1 VSCAG
6 LVPVTASRQVDR
18 PLATGESPHVA
29 GAFTP
34 DGLGDWFVEG
44 IEGDPSSVVGI
55 GLPLLRRLLAEIGVP
70 VHTSWFPTFH
80 R

>member
-1 VSCAG
+1 M
-6 LVPVTASRQVDR
+6 TASRQVDR

-29 GAFTP
+29 GAFIL

>member
-1 VSCAG
+1 
-6 LVPVTASRQVDR
+6 
-18 PLATGESPHVA
+18 VA

>member
-1 VSCAG
+1 M
-6 LVPVTASRQVDR
+6 TASRQVDR
-18 PLATGESPHVA
+18 PLATVESPHVA

-44 IEGDPSSVVGI
+44 TEGDPSSVVGI